1 MALAQ
6 NEINAIVM
14 QYPSGKFGYVGW
26 RIPGELSYLGTPEE
40 LQKARDV
47 GITQFLKKRVFE
59 TQEEAEQVLAAWL
72 EANPEYTNV
81 GGYA

>member
-26 RIPGELSYLGTPEE
+26 RVPGELSFLATPEE
-40 LQKARDV
+40 LQKARDA
-47 GITQFLKKRVFE
+47 GITHFLKKRVFE
-59 TQEEAEQVLAAWL
+59 TQDEANGVLSAWL
-72 EANPEYTNV
+72 EAHPEYTNV
-81 GGYA
+81 GGIA